1 MARKFRAGLLS
12 VWKSAL
18 DFISR
23 IPSSEQGVRFGSYAD
38 KKCFN
43 KLTQD
48 VRDGIHLRNR
58 PRKRF
63 PGRIVGS
70 FAYKNDK
77 WLSRMKKRNIKQ
89 TLLFSGLKGWA
100 DEAAALIQNYFF
112 LLFWWNDS
120 VERRLLMY
128 YLLILFIPLLRQNV
142 LLSEWRLLIVEY
154 TTVDFWQEIV
164 VQRREQEREIF
175 PLINLL
181 RSVDGRQIYKGL
193 QKVTVF
199 HNELRER
206 ERWESVRE
214 REC

>member
-77 WLSRMKKRNIKQ
+77 WLSRLKKRNIKQ

-112 LLFWWNDS
+112 F
-120 VERRLLMY
+120 VILMKW
-128 YLLILFIPLLRQNV
+128 FCWKETFNV
-142 LLSEWRLLIVEY
+142 LSVDTIH
-154 TTVDFWQEIV
+154 TTFTAKCFTFGMEIV
-164 VQRREQEREIF
+164 NSGVNDRRFLTGNSCTEERA
-175 PLINLL
+175 
-181 RSVDGRQIYKGL
+181 
-193 QKVTVF
+193 
-199 HNELRER
+199 RER
-206 ERWESVRE
+206 ERFFLW
-214 REC
+214 

>member
-58 PRKRF
+58 PRKRL

-164 VQRREQEREIF
+164 VQRREQERERF
-175 PLINLL
+175 FL
-181 RSVDGRQIYKGL
+181 
-193 QKVTVF
+193 
-199 HNELRER
+199 
-206 ERWESVRE
+206 W
-214 REC
+214 

>member
-77 WLSRMKKRNIKQ
+77 WLSRLKKRNIKQ

-164 VQRREQEREIF
+164 VQRREQERERF
-175 PLINLL
+175 FL
-181 RSVDGRQIYKGL
+181 
-193 QKVTVF
+193 
-199 HNELRER
+199 
-206 ERWESVRE
+206 W
-214 REC
+214 

>member
-77 WLSRMKKRNIKQ
+77 WLSRLKKRNIKQ

-128 YLLILFIPLLRQNV
+128 YLLILFITLLRQNV